1 MKILASLLVFLAATT
16 AQADTLYK
24 VVGSD
29 GKVTYTDR
37 PAAEGN
43 SVTALR
49 FANAPSSPLPD
60 SVLKYQAEL
69 QKSMQ
74 GRLAQAGKQDST
86 GTPALFVATWCGY
99 CTRAKAYLQGKGIRY
114 REYDIDT
121 ADGGRAYFEAG
132 GRKGVPLLV
141 AGDKRQ
147 QGFSEGSY
155 DKFFAAKQ

>member
-1 MKILASLLVFLAATT
+1 MKTLACIFFLVCAAT

-24 VVGSD
+24 VVGPD
-29 GKVTYTDR
+29 GKITYTDR
-37 PAAEGN
+37 PAAEGK
-43 SVTALR
+43 SVTALE
-49 FANAPSSPLPD
+49 FASAPSSPLPD
-60 SVLKYQAEL
+60 SVLKYQADL

-74 GRLAQAGKQDST
+74 NRLAQASKIESS
-86 GTPALFVATWCGY
+86 GTPTLFIATWCGY
-99 CTRAKAYLQGKGIRY
+99 CTRAKAYLKGKGIGF

-121 ADGGRAYFEAG
+121 AEGGRAYFEAG

-155 DKFFAAKQ
+155 DKFFAAKK